1 MAKRSPMSWLNQL
14 TDWFESRGVYI
25 PGEESRAVDPV
36 RDFGWLMVAWGAG
49 VAVFILLFAFAV

>member
-1 MAKRSPMSWLNQL
+1 VAKGSPLSWLRRW
-14 TDWFESRGVYI
+14 TDWFENRGVYI

>member
-1 MAKRSPMSWLNQL
+1 MPSRNPLHLLRTCA
-14 TDWFESRGVYI
+14 DWFENRGVYV

-36 RDFGWLMVAWGAG
+36 RDFGWLIVAWGGG

>member
-1 MAKRSPMSWLNQL
+1 MRNPLRVVRKW
-14 TDWFESRGVYI
+14 TDWFENRGVYI

>member
-1 MAKRSPMSWLNQL
+1 VAKGGPLSWLRRW
-14 TDWFESRGVYI
+14 TDWFENRGVYI

>member
-1 MAKRSPMSWLNQL
+1 MAKGGPLSWLRRW
-14 TDWFESRGVYI
+14 TDWFENRGVYI

-36 RDFGWLMVAWGAG
+36 RDFGWLMVTWGAG

>member
-1 MAKRSPMSWLNQL
+1 MASFNPVRVVRKW
-14 TDWFESRGVYI
+14 TDWFENRGVYI

>member
-1 MAKRSPMSWLNQL
+1 MAKRSPLALLRRWS
-14 TDWFESRGVYI
+14 DWFENRGVYI